1 MLSLHNLSNFTRR
14 RNHSLCE
21 PKDPV
26 TNPTISLCKHT
37 LTPWHLLIL
46 IPIILLIFFL
56 FFQLRPIQ
64 SYSYQA
70 KLLEKM
76 ENAKDFE
83 TFCSALFQY
92 EVTADSIT
100 TAYTLKNPEDRNI
113 PTLEPKLTS
122 FSYKEYLK
130 ASKEKET
137 NPTTI
142 FILDC
147 LSRYSKDNLT
157 EEQQRTHSLLTD
169 YLNKNLSLSQYPF
182 YENLLGSSSGVQAN
196 LPVTLGEYPLR
207 TKTDVETYLQ
217 LLTQIPSYM
226 DDVISYEN
234 MRKKLGYETP
244 AFVTATSLETTKT
257 MAEGFQ
263 NGDNSFIDTFDE
275 RITHIKGLSKK
286 EIQNYKKTNQEYVE
300 KYVIPSYGEV
310 ITHLQTSLAKTTD
323 KDNSITQQITTDN
336 DTSKNTVAS
345 NASSI
350 DTSEDNSN
358 QNSSTQEASILSY
371 IDEDTC
377 YGISTLPKGK
387 EYYTHLAQYNT
398 GSSKTVEEMITM
410 TDQSLSNALG
420 TVLNTAL
427 TNQEAY
433 FYYCEHP
440 LESYYQSPEAILDSL
455 SLMIRKDYPLLK
467 ETPTYKVKTVSDSLA
482 SSLSPAFYMIPAI
495 DDYQNNT
502 IYINPLHTNEANGNL
517 FPTLAHEGFPGH
529 LYQTV
534 YFNESNPSDIRQI
547 LDYLGYV
554 EGWATY
560 VEIDSLRFLDYP
572 LEGDTLCNLY
582 QTETIINLALCARI
596 DMGVNYEGWTLND
609 TRAFFEEQGFNSYYA
624 QDVYS
629 YVVEAPANYLSY
641 FIGYLEIMEIKDA
654 YQRQELE
661 NYSEQEFHK
670 RFLDVGPADFETVG
684 EYVLKK

>member
-1 MLSLHNLSNFTRR
+1 MLFLDNLSNFMHK
-14 RNHSLCE
+14 RNCSSCE
-21 PKDPV
+21 PNDSV
-26 TNPTISLCKHT
+26 TKPTVSLCKHT
-37 LTPWHLLIL
+37 LTPWHLLIF
-46 IPIILLIFFL
+46 IPIILLIYFL
-56 FFQLRPIQ
+56 FFPLRPTQ
-64 SYSYQA
+64 SYSYQTR
-70 KLLEKM
+70 LLEKM
-76 ENAKDFE
+76 ENATDFDS
-83 TFCSALFQY
+83 FCNALFQY

-100 TAYTLKNPEDRNI
+100 TAYTLKNPEDKNI

-130 ASKEKET
+130 ASKEEE
-137 NPTTI
+137 PDQAI
-142 FILDC
+142 VFILDC
-147 LSRYSKDNLT
+147 LSNYSEEDLT
-157 EEQQRTHSLLTD
+157 EEQQQTYSLLTD
-169 YLNKNLSLSQYPF
+169 YLSKSLSLAQYPF
-182 YENLLGSSSGVQAN
+182 YESLLGSTSGVQAN
-196 LPVTLGEYPLR
+196 LPVTLGEYPLHNQ
-207 TKTDVETYLQ
+207 TDVETYLQ
-217 LLTQIPSYM
+217 LLTQIPAYI

-234 MRKKLGYETP
+234 MRKEFGYETP
-244 AFVTATSLETTKT
+244 AFVTATALETTKAVT
-257 MAEGFQ
+257 EGFQ
-263 NGDNSFIDTFDE
+263 NGDNSFIDTFNE
-275 RITHIKGLSKK
+275 RITQINGLSKK

-300 KYVIPSYGEV
+300 KYVIPSYEKIV
-310 ITHLQTSLAKTTD
+310 THLQTSLLETTD
-323 KDNSITQQITTDN
+323 KDNSTTQQTATN
-336 DTSKNTVAS
+336 NNTSNNNATS
-345 NASSI
+345 NSSI
-350 DTSEDNSN
+350 DTSENNSN
-358 QNSSTQEASILSY
+358 YDSFAPEASILSY
-371 IDEDTC
+371 IDEATS

-410 TDQSLSNALG
+410 TDQALSNALG

-455 SLMIRKDYPLLK
+455 SLMIREDYPLLK
-467 ETPTYKVKTVSDSLA
+467 ETPTYEVKMVSDSLA
-482 SSLSPAFYMIPAI
+482 ASLSPAFYMIPAI

-502 IYINPLHTNEANGNL
+502 IYINPLHTNEENGNL

-534 YFNESNPSDIRQI
+534 YFNESNPSDIRQM

-560 VEIDSLRFLDYP
+560 VEINSLGFLDYP
-572 LEGDTLCNLY
+572 LEGDTLCKLY

-609 TRAFFEEQGFNSYYA
+609 TKAFFEEQGFNSYYA

-629 YVVEAPANYLSY
+629 YVIEAPANYLSY

-661 NYSEQEFHK
+661 NYSEKEFHK
-670 RFLDVGPADFETVG
+670 RFLDVGPADFETVK
-684 EYVLKK
+684 EYVLNR